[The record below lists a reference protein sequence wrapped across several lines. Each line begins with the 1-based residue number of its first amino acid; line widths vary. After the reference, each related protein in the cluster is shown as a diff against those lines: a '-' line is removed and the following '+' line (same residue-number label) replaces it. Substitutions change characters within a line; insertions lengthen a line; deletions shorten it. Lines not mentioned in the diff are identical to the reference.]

1 MITAIK
7 KYIPSPVK
15 RTIKRLVR
23 NIAETVQYYGTS
35 WYRLFILRP
44 PRSRIISSI
53 IFVCKGNVCRSA
65 FAELRLRYLLD
76 SKSVQID
83 SCGIDVDQG
92 DYAPADSISVAAEFS
107 CSLDGRRSKG
117 LSACD
122 FQAADLICPM
132 EYRQYKRLLQLY
144 PEKKENIVLLRNL
157 APFPWCLF
165 CNIDDPY
172 GLCKNEFRRV
182 YRLIDRSLLQIRR
195 WC

>member
-1 MITAIK
+1 MIFAIK
-7 KYIPSPVK
+7 QYIPNRVK
-15 RTIKRLVR
+15 RAAKRMLR
-23 NIAETVQYYGTS
+23 NISDSIQYFAISGHGLG
-35 WYRLFILRP
+35 RLQP
-44 PRSRIISSI
+44 PGGRRLSSI

-76 SKSVQID
+76 CNAVEVD
-83 SCGIDVDQG
+83 SCGMDVDQG
-92 DYAPADSISVAAEFS
+92 EYAPADSVSVTAEFS

-144 PEKKENIVLLRNL
+144 PEKKENIILLRNL
-157 APFPWCLF
+157 APFPWRLF

-172 GLCKNEFRRV
+172 GLGKNEFRRV
-182 YRLIDRSLLQIRR
+182 YRLIDRSLLQIRQ

>member
-7 KYIPSPVK
+7 KYIPNPVK
-15 RTIKRLVR
+15 RTIKRLAR
-23 NIAETVQYYGTS
+23 NIVESVQYYVTS
-35 WYRLFILRP
+35 GHRLCFLRP
-44 PRSRIISSI
+44 PGNRTISSI

-76 SKSVQID
+76 SKSVQVD

-92 DYAPADSISVAAEFS
+92 DYAPVDSVSVATEYS
-107 CSLDGRRSKG
+107 CSLEGRRSKG
-117 LSACD
+117 LSGCD
-122 FQAADLICPM
+122 FQSADLICPM

-157 APFPWCLF
+157 APFPWRLF

-172 GLCKNEFRRV
+172 GLGIKEFRRV
-182 YRLIDRSLLQIRR
+182 YRLIDRSLLQIRQ